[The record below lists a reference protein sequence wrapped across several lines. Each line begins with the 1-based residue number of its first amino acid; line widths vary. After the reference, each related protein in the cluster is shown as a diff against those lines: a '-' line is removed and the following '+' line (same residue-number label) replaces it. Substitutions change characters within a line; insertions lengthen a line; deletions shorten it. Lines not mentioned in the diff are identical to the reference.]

1 MAIVVLPRSLT
12 VLFPGV
18 ERRVEADGATVA
30 ELIDALDRRW
40 PGVRDRLCQRSDA
53 LREFI
58 NVYVDGQPADLAT
71 PVGPAG
77 TSISCRPWREA
88 SGIGVG
94 PGAPARSA
102 LLRHMNVHDELT
114 GRLDVC
120 VLPMQQTDDKDG
132 QLAALQ
138 LRMK

>member
-12 VLFPGV
+12 VLFPGA

-30 ELIDALDRRW
+30 QLIDALDRRW

-77 TSISCRPWREA
+77 IVH
-88 SGIGVG
+88 IL
-94 PGAPARSA
+94 PAVA
-102 LLRHMNVHDELT
+102 
-114 GRLDVC
+114 G
-120 VLPMQQTDDKDG
+120 G
-132 QLAALQ
+132 
-138 LRMK
+138 